1 MYARALLGWLHAE
14 YLLPRDKRY
23 ASRRGE
29 KDRRIHVSTNRN
41 QLKKEHTGAESTGQ
55 KLSGAFRSYP
65 HLGHGLSQRQILVK
79 RLNVNRIKAGSAKF
93 ELLYSKKNAL

>member
-1 MYARALLGWLHAE
+1 MYAGSLLGRLHAE

-23 ASRRGE
+23 AGQCGE
-29 KDRRIHVSTNRN
+29 KDRRIHVSTHRN

-65 HLGHGLSQRQILVK
+65 HLGNRLGQLLILRGLWI
-79 RLNVNRIKAGSAKF
+79 F
-93 ELLYSKKNAL
+93 MFDFT